1 MYVCVCVCVYVCI
14 SLSLSLHIHIY
25 MHMYIYVEW
34 HIYIY
39 IHITHNTYVDTCIAD
54 APPLA
59 QRGIRYIYLA
69 SDKATKVV
77 RRRARRSAFGRQNSL
92 KPCDAPPSR
101 LMKEDLKD
109 TSFSSSWSSRT
120 GI

>member
-1 MYVCVCVCVYVCI
+1 MYIYVCMYVCVCVC
-14 SLSLSLHIHIY
+14 
-25 MHMYIYVEW
+25 
-34 HIYIY
+34 

-109 TSFSSSWSSRT
+109 TYFSSSWSSRT